1 MTLSIKILGILVDD
15 VRSNPKIGHQSVND
29 LQISLSRSRFPTT
42 PRLERLGA
50 AFDQAA
56 HPRLYK
62 IAHIIQNLQTGHC

>member
-15 VRSNPKIGHQSVND
+15 VRSNPKIGHQSGFANKPEPIT
-29 LQISLSRSRFPTT
+29 LPHH